1 MPDFNNNNYQNT
13 YLNYL
18 QALTI
23 QIAAYQNELAQ
34 LSNISKTR
42 TLTPQE
48 TNRYNELFNACNQLL
63 QQKAA
68 LLSPQTYAISN
79 QEVYTRTTVTYF
91 TPQGNFMNVVTQQNN
106 GYFSNSYS
114 AQLGLFAAQYSS
126 PQTASYQWS
135 NVLVN
140 NIPMQP
146 NFNFTQQD
154 NTQQTQAATQP
165 NFTQGTNTPPTTP
178 FDLPSS
184 RINTSYANAT
194 SVPES
199 TSTPAAKPKS
209 DLHVQPVPV
218 KNPASFRM
226 VKLIYASDENNN
238 KQRKL

>member
-135 NVLVN
+135 NVRVN

-154 NTQQTQAATQP
+154 NTQQTQASTQP
-165 NFTQGTNTPPTTP
+165 NFTQDTNIPPTTS
-178 FDLPSS
+178 FDLPST
-184 RINTSYANAT
+184 RINTSYASAT
-194 SVPES
+194 PVPES
-199 TSTPAAKPKS
+199 TSTPAAKSKS
-209 DLHVQPVPV
+209 DFHVQPE

-238 KQRKL
+238 KQRKPK